1 MATRRHR
8 HDSRARFLDLAVSI
22 LRTLL
27 ARVRALGRS
36 VDAERDLDDELRAF
50 VEARAVAHE
59 RQGLAPA
66 DAKRAALIEVGGV
79 DQVKE
84 RVRDVRIGSALE
96 AAARDVRYGARVLW
110 RSPGYSLVVI
120 MTIALGIGVNAATF
134 SVVHAVLWRSLPYP
148 DAGSLVAIEAD
159 TATLPTAY
167 SSSGPV
173 FDLRMQSRLITS
185 IAQIE
190 GRDASLMIDGVMESV
205 AAVRVTDDVLPLLGA
220 QSLPLGRPVIAAE
233 DSRDYVLKGVVISHD
248 LWVRRFNGDAQVLGR
263 RLTVNN
269 FDVRVVGVM
278 RPGFRLVLP
287 ARNHADESIDLWLP
301 RDFAPTLLYRGLP
314 LIGRIAPGATVTEA
328 QVEVTT
334 LASAFV
340 ASHPSAYPGGLR
352 LTVRPL
358 GEVVSREV
366 KPALM
371 ALSTAVGFV
380 LLIACVNVASL
391 LLARAK
397 TRARELAV
405 RRALGATRLRL
416 MRQLLAEN
424 LVVAILGGACGLL
437 LARLG
442 VGLLEWLR
450 PVHLPRQAE
459 IAVDGAVVLWTAGL
473 TLVSGMLF
481 GLAPALALTRGSPGL
496 TLHAGRAGS
505 LMIRSRHLH
514 RGLVLSEIALSI
526 VPLVAAGLMLRTFGN
541 LLDAP
546 LGFEPA
552 HVVTARVSLNLE
564 EFSTVDRRS
573 AFYRDAI
580 ARVRDLPG
588 VEAASVGGP
597 PPLAPVRSTL
607 RFWRSDDREGTSSLG
622 SQQSVMPGYF
632 RVMGIPLR
640 SGRDISDDDILRR
653 RRVAIVDERLAAQLW
668 QGNAIGQSLSLEY
681 SKQPLEVVGIAG
693 YIRARDI
700 RDAGT
705 SLIYVPSHVYEIEQT
720 LVVKTPAPLS
730 TVAPAI
736 KQAVEALGP
745 GRPVFAIRPMEEIV
759 QASIDDTRFTMLVLS
774 GFAVASLVLAG
785 VGLYGTLAY
794 LTAQRTQEFG
804 VRLALG
810 ATATTILR
818 LVIREGCLLSG
829 LGAAFGLAG
838 AMAVTRVLRGLLYG
852 VTPLDG
858 LTIAG
863 VVGLVAGVALVAV
876 GLPALRAARVDPVT
890 ALRAE

>member
-1 MATRRHR
+1 MQKLWR
-8 HDSRARFLDLAVSI
+8 D
-22 LRTLL
+22 
-27 ARVRALGRS
+27 GREP
-36 VDAERDLDDELRAF
+36 D
-50 VEARAVAHE
+50 H
-59 RQGLAPA
+59 
-66 DAKRAALIEVGGV
+66 
-79 DQVKE
+79 VKG

-110 RSPGYSLVVI
+110 RSPGYALVVVL
-120 MTIALGIGVNAATF
+120 TIALGIGVNAAIF

-148 DAGSLVAIEAD
+148 EADRIVAIEAD
-159 TATLPTAY
+159 TAGVPTAY
-167 SSSGPV
+167 SSPGPV
-173 FDLRMQSRLITS
+173 FDLRTQSRLITG
-185 IAQIE
+185 IAQVE

-205 AAVRVTDDVLPLLGA
+205 AAARVTDDVLPLLGA
-220 QSLPLGRPVIAAE
+220 QSLPLGRTITTAE
-233 DSRDYVLKGVVISHD
+233 DSYGYVLKGVVISHG
-248 LWVRRFNGDAQVLGR
+248 LWLRRFNGDPQVIGR

-278 RPGFRLVLP
+278 PAGFRLVLP
-287 ARNHADESIDLWLP
+287 GRSHAEESIDLWLP
-301 RDFAPTLLYRGLP
+301 KDFAPSLLYRGLP
-314 LIGRIAPGATVTEA
+314 LIGRVAPGATVAEA
-328 QVEVTT
+328 QAELTA
-334 LASAFV
+334 LASSFV

-358 GEVVSREV
+358 GEVVTRGV
-366 KPALM
+366 KPALT
-371 ALSTAVGFV
+371 ALGAAVGFV
-380 LLIACVNVASL
+380 LLIACVNVANL
-391 LLARAK
+391 LLARAR

-416 MRQLLAEN
+416 VRQLLAEN
-424 LVVAILGGACGLL
+424 LVLAILGGAGGLV

-450 PVHLPRQAE
+450 PVHLPRQGE

-473 TLVSGMLF
+473 TLVSGILF
-481 GLAPALALTRGSPGL
+481 GLVPALALTRGSAGL

-505 LMIRSRHLH
+505 LMVRSRHLH
-514 RGLVLSEIALSI
+514 RALVLSEIALSI
-526 VPLVAAGLMLRTFGN
+526 VPLIAAGLMLRTFGN
-541 LLDAP
+541 LLDVP

-580 ARVRDLPG
+580 ARVRELPG
-588 VEAASVGGP
+588 IEAASVGGP
-597 PPLAPVRSTL
+597 PPLAPVRSTVRL
-607 RFWRSDDREGTSSLG
+607 WRSEDREGTSSLG

-632 RVMGIPLR
+632 TVMGIPLR
-640 SGRDISDDDILRR
+640 SGRDISDDDIVRR
-653 RRVAIVDERLAAQLW
+653 RRVAVVDERLAAQLW
-668 QGNAIGQSLSLEY
+668 QGDAIGQSLSVEY
-681 SKQPLEVVGIAG
+681 SKQPLEVVGVAG

-705 SLIYVPSHVYEIEQT
+705 SLIYVPSHLYEIEQT

-736 KQAVEALGP
+736 KQTVEALGP

-759 QASIDDTRFTMLVLS
+759 RASIDDTRFTMLVLS
-774 GFAVASLVLAG
+774 AFAVASLVLAG

-794 LTAQRTQEFG
+794 LTSQRTQEFG

-810 ATATTILR
+810 ATASTILR
-818 LVIREGCLLSG
+818 LVMREGCLLSG
-829 LGAAFGLAG
+829 MGATLGFAA

-858 LTIAG
+858 LTIAS
-863 VVGLVAGVALVAV
+863 VVALVAGVALVAV
-876 GLPALRAARVDPVT
+876 GVPAWRAARVDPVT

>member
-1 MATRRHR
+1 MQKRWR
-8 HDSRARFLDLAVSI
+8 D
-22 LRTLL
+22 
-27 ARVRALGRS
+27 GREP
-36 VDAERDLDDELRAF
+36 D
-50 VEARAVAHE
+50 H
-59 RQGLAPA
+59 
-66 DAKRAALIEVGGV
+66 
-79 DQVKE
+79 VKG

-110 RSPGYSLVVI
+110 RSPGYALVVVL
-120 MTIALGIGVNAATF
+120 TIALGIGVNAAIF

-148 DAGSLVAIEAD
+148 EADRIVAIEAD
-159 TATLPTAY
+159 TAGVPTAY
-167 SSSGPV
+167 SSPGPV
-173 FDLRMQSRLITS
+173 FDLRTQSRLITG
-185 IAQIE
+185 IAQVE

-205 AAVRVTDDVLPLLGA
+205 AAARVTDDVLPLLGA
-220 QSLPLGRPVIAAE
+220 QSLPLGRTITTAE
-233 DSRDYVLKGVVISHD
+233 DSYGYVLKGVVISHG
-248 LWVRRFNGDAQVLGR
+248 LWLRRFNGDPQVIGR

-278 RPGFRLVLP
+278 PAGFRLVLP
-287 ARNHADESIDLWLP
+287 GRSHAEESIDLWLP
-301 RDFAPTLLYRGLP
+301 KDFAPSLLYRGLP
-314 LIGRIAPGATVTEA
+314 LIGRVAPGATVAEA
-328 QVEVTT
+328 QAELTA
-334 LASAFV
+334 LASSFV

-358 GEVVSREV
+358 GEVVTRGV
-366 KPALM
+366 KPALT
-371 ALSTAVGFV
+371 ALGAAVGFV
-380 LLIACVNVASL
+380 LLIACVNVANL
-391 LLARAK
+391 LLARAR

-416 MRQLLAEN
+416 VRQLLAEN
-424 LVVAILGGACGLL
+424 LVLAILGGAGGLV

-450 PVHLPRQAE
+450 PVHLPRQGE

-473 TLVSGMLF
+473 TLVSGILF
-481 GLAPALALTRGSPGL
+481 GLVPALALTRGSAGL

-505 LMIRSRHLH
+505 LMVRSRHLH
-514 RGLVLSEIALSI
+514 RALVLSEIALSI
-526 VPLVAAGLMLRTFGN
+526 VPLIAAGLMLRTFGN
-541 LLDAP
+541 LLDVP

-580 ARVRDLPG
+580 ARVRELPG
-588 VEAASVGGP
+588 IEAASVGGP
-597 PPLAPVRSTL
+597 PPLAPVRSTVRL
-607 RFWRSDDREGTSSLG
+607 WRSEDREGTSSLG

-632 RVMGIPLR
+632 TVMGIPLR
-640 SGRDISDDDILRR
+640 SGRDISDDDIVRR
-653 RRVAIVDERLAAQLW
+653 RRVAVVDERLAAQLW
-668 QGNAIGQSLSLEY
+668 QGDAIGQSLSVEY
-681 SKQPLEVVGIAG
+681 SKQPLEVVGVAG

-705 SLIYVPSHVYEIEQT
+705 SLIYVPSHLYEIEQT
-720 LVVKTPAPLS
+720 LVVKTRAPLS

-736 KQAVEALGP
+736 KQTVEALGP

-759 QASIDDTRFTMLVLS
+759 RASIDDTRFTMLVLS
-774 GFAVASLVLAG
+774 AFAVASLLLAG

-794 LTAQRTQEFG
+794 LTSQRTQEFG

-810 ATATTILR
+810 ATASTILR
-818 LVIREGCLLSG
+818 LVMREGCLLSG
-829 LGAAFGLAG
+829 MGATLGFAA

-858 LTIAG
+858 LTIAS
-863 VVGLVAGVALVAV
+863 VVALVAGVALVAV
-876 GLPALRAARVDPVT
+876 GVPAWRAARVDPVT

>member
-1 MATRRHR
+1 M
-8 HDSRARFLDLAVSI
+8 SM

-27 ARVRALGRS
+27 ARAQALRRS
-36 VDAERDLDDELRAF
+36 ADADRDLDDELRAF
-50 VEARAVAHE
+50 VEARAAAHE
-59 RQGLAPA
+59 RRGVPPA
-66 DAKRAALIEVGGV
+66 EAKRAALVEVGGV

-96 AAARDVRYGARVLW
+96 AAARDTRYGARVLW
-110 RSPGYSLVVI
+110 RSPGYAVVVI
-120 MTIALGIGVNAATF
+120 LTIALGIGVNAAIF

-148 DAGSLVAIEAD
+148 DAGGIVAIEAD
-159 TATLPTAY
+159 TAALPTAY

-173 FDLRMQSRLITS
+173 FDLRTQSRLITN
-185 IAQIE
+185 IAQVE
-190 GRDASLMIDGVMESV
+190 GRDASLMLDGVMERV
-205 AAVRVTDDVLPLLGA
+205 AAARVTDDVLPLLGA
-220 QSLPLGRPVIAAE
+220 KALPLGRPISTAE
-233 DSRDYVLKGVVISHD
+233 DSNDYVLRGVVLSHE
-248 LWVRRFNGDAQVLGR
+248 LWQRRFKGNPQIIGR

-269 FDVRVVGVM
+269 YDVHVVGVM
-278 RPGFRLVLP
+278 PPGFRLVLP
-287 ARNHADESIDLWLP
+287 AANHAEESIDLWLP
-301 RDFAPTLLYRGLP
+301 RDFAPSLLYRGLP
-314 LIGRIAPGATVTEA
+314 LIGRVAPGATVTEA
-328 QVEVTT
+328 QAELTA
-334 LASAFV
+334 LASSFV

-358 GEVVSREV
+358 SEVVTRDV

-371 ALSTAVGFV
+371 SLSTAVGFV
-380 LLIACVNVASL
+380 LLIACVNVANL

-405 RRALGATRLRL
+405 RRALGATRQRL

-424 LVVAILGGACGLL
+424 LVVAVLGGACGLV
-437 LARLG
+437 LAWLG

-459 IAVDGAVVLWTAGL
+459 ITVDGAVVLWTAGL
-473 TLVSGMLF
+473 TLASGIFF
-481 GLAPALALTRGSPGL
+481 GLVPALAFTRGTQSL

-505 LMIRSRHLH
+505 LMVRSRHLH
-514 RGLVLSEIALSI
+514 RGLVLSEVALSI
-526 VPLVAAGLMLRTFGN
+526 VPLIAAGLMLRTFGN

-546 LGFEPA
+546 IGFEPA
-552 HVVTARVSLNLE
+552 HVVTARVSLNLQ

-580 ARVRDLPG
+580 ARLRELPG

-622 SQQSVMPGYF
+622 TQQSIMPGYF
-632 RVMGIPLR
+632 GVMGIPLR
-640 SGRDISDDDILRR
+640 SGRDISDDDIIHR

-668 QGNAIGQSLSLEY
+668 RGHAIGQSLSVEY
-681 SKQPLEVVGIAG
+681 SKQPLEVVGVAG

-705 SLIYVPSHVYEIEQT
+705 SVIYVPSHVYEIEQT
-720 LVVKTPAPLS
+720 LVVKTSAPLS
-730 TVAPAI
+730 MAAPAI

-759 QASIDDTRFTMLVLS
+759 EASIDNTRFTMLVLS

-794 LTAQRTQEFG
+794 LTSQRTQEFG

-810 ATATTILR
+810 ATPTSILR

-829 LGAAFGLAG
+829 LGAALGLAG
-838 AMAVTRVLRGLLYG
+838 AMAVTRVLRGLLYA

-858 LTIAG
+858 LTIAS
-863 VVGLVAGVALVAV
+863 VVALVASVALIAV
-876 GLPALRAARVDPVT
+876 GLPAWRAARIEPVT

>member
-1 MATRRHR
+1 MQKRWR
-8 HDSRARFLDLAVSI
+8 D
-22 LRTLL
+22 
-27 ARVRALGRS
+27 GREP
-36 VDAERDLDDELRAF
+36 D
-50 VEARAVAHE
+50 H
-59 RQGLAPA
+59 
-66 DAKRAALIEVGGV
+66 
-79 DQVKE
+79 VKG

-110 RSPGYSLVVI
+110 RSPGYALVVVL
-120 MTIALGIGVNAATF
+120 TIALGIGVNAAIF

-148 DAGSLVAIEAD
+148 EADRIVAIEAD
-159 TATLPTAY
+159 TAGVPTAY
-167 SSSGPV
+167 SSPGPV
-173 FDLRMQSRLITS
+173 FDLRTQSRLITG
-185 IAQIE
+185 IAQVE

-205 AAVRVTDDVLPLLGA
+205 AAARVTDDVLPLLGA
-220 QSLPLGRPVIAAE
+220 QSLPLGRTITTAE
-233 DSRDYVLKGVVISHD
+233 DSYGYVLKGVVISHG
-248 LWVRRFNGDAQVLGR
+248 LWLRRFNGDPQVIGR

-278 RPGFRLVLP
+278 PAGFRLVLP
-287 ARNHADESIDLWLP
+287 GRSHAEESIDLWLP
-301 RDFAPTLLYRGLP
+301 KDFAPSLLYRGLP
-314 LIGRIAPGATVTEA
+314 LIGRVAPGATVAEA
-328 QVEVTT
+328 QAELTA
-334 LASAFV
+334 LASSFV

-358 GEVVSREV
+358 GEVVTRGV
-366 KPALM
+366 KPALT
-371 ALSTAVGFV
+371 ALGAAVGFV
-380 LLIACVNVASL
+380 LLIACVNVANL
-391 LLARAK
+391 LLARAR

-416 MRQLLAEN
+416 VRQLLAEN
-424 LVVAILGGACGLL
+424 LVLAILGGAGGLL

-450 PVHLPRQAE
+450 PVHLPRQGE

-473 TLVSGMLF
+473 TLVSGILF
-481 GLAPALALTRGSPGL
+481 GLVPALALTRGSAGL

-505 LMIRSRHLH
+505 LMVRSRHLH
-514 RGLVLSEIALSI
+514 RALVLSEIALSI
-526 VPLVAAGLMLRTFGN
+526 VPLIAAGLMLRTFGN
-541 LLDAP
+541 LLDVP

-580 ARVRDLPG
+580 ARVRELPG
-588 VEAASVGGP
+588 IEAASVGGP
-597 PPLAPVRSTL
+597 PPLAPVRSTVRL
-607 RFWRSDDREGTSSLG
+607 WRSEDREGTSSLG

-632 RVMGIPLR
+632 TVMGIPLR
-640 SGRDISDDDILRR
+640 SGRDISDDDIVRR
-653 RRVAIVDERLAAQLW
+653 RRVAVVDERLAAQLW
-668 QGNAIGQSLSLEY
+668 QGDAIGQSLSVEY
-681 SKQPLEVVGIAG
+681 SKQPLEVVGVAG

-705 SLIYVPSHVYEIEQT
+705 SLIYVPSHLYEIEQT
-720 LVVKTPAPLS
+720 LVVKTRAPLS

-759 QASIDDTRFTMLVLS
+759 RASIDDTRFTMLVLS
-774 GFAVASLVLAG
+774 AFAVASLVLAG

-794 LTAQRTQEFG
+794 LTSQRTQEFG

-810 ATATTILR
+810 ATASTILR
-818 LVIREGCLLSG
+818 LVMREGCLLSG
-829 LGAAFGLAG
+829 MGATLGFAA

-858 LTIAG
+858 LTIAS
-863 VVGLVAGVALVAV
+863 VVALVAGVALVAV
-876 GLPALRAARVDPVT
+876 GVPAWRAARVDPVT

>member
-1 MATRRHR
+1 MQKRWR
-8 HDSRARFLDLAVSI
+8 D
-22 LRTLL
+22 
-27 ARVRALGRS
+27 GREP
-36 VDAERDLDDELRAF
+36 D
-50 VEARAVAHE
+50 H
-59 RQGLAPA
+59 
-66 DAKRAALIEVGGV
+66 
-79 DQVKE
+79 VKG

-110 RSPGYSLVVI
+110 RSPGYALVVVL
-120 MTIALGIGVNAATF
+120 TIALGIGVNAAIF

-148 DAGSLVAIEAD
+148 EADRIVAIEAD
-159 TATLPTAY
+159 TAGVPTAY
-167 SSSGPV
+167 SSPGPV
-173 FDLRMQSRLITS
+173 FDLRTQSRLITG
-185 IAQIE
+185 IAQVE

-205 AAVRVTDDVLPLLGA
+205 AAARVTDDVLPLLGA
-220 QSLPLGRPVIAAE
+220 QSLPLGRTITTAE
-233 DSRDYVLKGVVISHD
+233 DSYGYVLKGVVISHG
-248 LWVRRFNGDAQVLGR
+248 LWLRRFNGDPQVIGR

-278 RPGFRLVLP
+278 PAGFRLVLP
-287 ARNHADESIDLWLP
+287 GRSHAEESIDLWLP
-301 RDFAPTLLYRGLP
+301 KDFAPSLLYRGLP
-314 LIGRIAPGATVTEA
+314 LIGRVAPGATVAEA
-328 QVEVTT
+328 QAELTA
-334 LASAFV
+334 LASSFV

-358 GEVVSREV
+358 GEVVTRGV
-366 KPALM
+366 KPALT
-371 ALSTAVGFV
+371 ALGAAVGFV
-380 LLIACVNVASL
+380 LLIACVNVANL
-391 LLARAK
+391 LLARAR

-416 MRQLLAEN
+416 VRQLLAEN
-424 LVVAILGGACGLL
+424 LVLAILGGAGGLV

-450 PVHLPRQAE
+450 PVHLPRQGE

-473 TLVSGMLF
+473 TLVSGILF
-481 GLAPALALTRGSPGL
+481 GLVPALALTRGSAGL

-505 LMIRSRHLH
+505 LMVRSRHLH
-514 RGLVLSEIALSI
+514 RALVLSEIALSI
-526 VPLVAAGLMLRTFGN
+526 VPLIAAGLMLRTFGN
-541 LLDAP
+541 LLDVP

-580 ARVRDLPG
+580 ARVRELPG
-588 VEAASVGGP
+588 IEAASVGGP
-597 PPLAPVRSTL
+597 PPLAPVRSTVRL
-607 RFWRSDDREGTSSLG
+607 WRSEDREGTSSLG

-632 RVMGIPLR
+632 TVMGIPLR
-640 SGRDISDDDILRR
+640 SGRDISDDDIVRR
-653 RRVAIVDERLAAQLW
+653 RRVAVVDERLAAQLW
-668 QGNAIGQSLSLEY
+668 QGDAIGQSLSVEY
-681 SKQPLEVVGIAG
+681 SKQPLEVVGVAG

-705 SLIYVPSHVYEIEQT
+705 SLIYVPSHLYEIEQT
-720 LVVKTPAPLS
+720 LVVKTRAPLS

-736 KQAVEALGP
+736 KQTVEALGP

-759 QASIDDTRFTMLVLS
+759 RASIDDTRFTMLVLS
-774 GFAVASLVLAG
+774 AFAVASLVLAG

-794 LTAQRTQEFG
+794 LTSQRTQEFG

-810 ATATTILR
+810 ATASTILR
-818 LVIREGCLLSG
+818 LVMREGCLLSG
-829 LGAAFGLAG
+829 MGATLGFAA

-858 LTIAG
+858 LTIAS
-863 VVGLVAGVALVAV
+863 VVALVAGVALVAV
-876 GLPALRAARVDPVT
+876 GVPAWRAARVDPVT

>member
-1 MATRRHR
+1 MQKLWR
-8 HDSRARFLDLAVSI
+8 D
-22 LRTLL
+22 
-27 ARVRALGRS
+27 GREP
-36 VDAERDLDDELRAF
+36 D
-50 VEARAVAHE
+50 H
-59 RQGLAPA
+59 
-66 DAKRAALIEVGGV
+66 
-79 DQVKE
+79 VKG

-110 RSPGYSLVVI
+110 RSPGYALVVVL
-120 MTIALGIGVNAATF
+120 TIALGIGVNAAIF

-148 DAGSLVAIEAD
+148 EADRIVAIEAD
-159 TATLPTAY
+159 TAGVPTAY
-167 SSSGPV
+167 SSPGPV
-173 FDLRMQSRLITS
+173 FDLRTQSRLITG
-185 IAQIE
+185 IAQVE

-205 AAVRVTDDVLPLLGA
+205 AAARVTDDVLPLLGA
-220 QSLPLGRPVIAAE
+220 QSLPLGRTITTAE
-233 DSRDYVLKGVVISHD
+233 DSYGYVLKGVVISHG
-248 LWVRRFNGDAQVLGR
+248 LWLRRFNGDPQVIGR

-278 RPGFRLVLP
+278 PAGFRLVLP
-287 ARNHADESIDLWLP
+287 GRSHAEESIDLWLP
-301 RDFAPTLLYRGLP
+301 KDFAPSLLYRGLP
-314 LIGRIAPGATVTEA
+314 LIGRVAPGATVAEA
-328 QVEVTT
+328 QAELTA
-334 LASAFV
+334 LASSFV

-358 GEVVSREV
+358 GEVVTRGV
-366 KPALM
+366 KPALT
-371 ALSTAVGFV
+371 ALGAAVGFV
-380 LLIACVNVASL
+380 LLIACVNVANL
-391 LLARAK
+391 LLARAR

-416 MRQLLAEN
+416 VRQLLAEN
-424 LVVAILGGACGLL
+424 LVLAILGGAGGLV

-450 PVHLPRQAE
+450 PVHLPRQGE

-473 TLVSGMLF
+473 TLVSGILF
-481 GLAPALALTRGSPGL
+481 GLVPALALTRGSAGL

-505 LMIRSRHLH
+505 LMVRSRHLH
-514 RGLVLSEIALSI
+514 RALVLSEIALSI
-526 VPLVAAGLMLRTFGN
+526 VPLIAAGLMLRTFGN
-541 LLDAP
+541 LLDVP

-580 ARVRDLPG
+580 ARVRELPG
-588 VEAASVGGP
+588 IEAASVGGP
-597 PPLAPVRSTL
+597 PPLAPVRSTVRL
-607 RFWRSDDREGTSSLG
+607 WRSEDREGTSSLG

-632 RVMGIPLR
+632 TVMGIPLR
-640 SGRDISDDDILRR
+640 SGRDISDDDIVRR
-653 RRVAIVDERLAAQLW
+653 RRVAVVDERLAAQLW
-668 QGNAIGQSLSLEY
+668 QGDAIGQSLSVEY
-681 SKQPLEVVGIAG
+681 SKQPLEVVGVAG

-705 SLIYVPSHVYEIEQT
+705 SLIYVPSHLYEIEQT
-720 LVVKTPAPLS
+720 LVVKTRAPLS

-736 KQAVEALGP
+736 KQTVEALGP

-759 QASIDDTRFTMLVLS
+759 RASIDDTRFTMLVLS
-774 GFAVASLVLAG
+774 AFAVASLVLAG

-794 LTAQRTQEFG
+794 LTSQRTQEFG

-810 ATATTILR
+810 ATASTILR
-818 LVIREGCLLSG
+818 LVMREGCLLSG
-829 LGAAFGLAG
+829 MGATLGFAA

-858 LTIAG
+858 LTIAS
-863 VVGLVAGVALVAV
+863 VVALVAGVALVAV
-876 GLPALRAARVDPVT
+876 GVPAWRAARVDPVT